1 MALMSTLV
9 LAVPAKRG
17 MWKTVKMADGTE
29 VRVELR
35 GDEFCSYWQA
45 ADGRKLVQNNTTG
58 FYELADMKAMTERAD
73 QMRQSARRSK
83 NNIQTRGSLGGD
95 HQPYVGMKKSLIIL
109 VQFADTKFWADHTL
123 HSISALPTKKA
134 SKSSASTVV

>member
-1 MALMSTLV
+1 MKKLFFTLSMALMSTLV

-45 ADGRKLVQNNTTG
+45 ADDRKLVQNNTTG
-58 FYELADMKAMTERAD
+58 FYELADMKAMTEEP
-73 QMRQSARRSK
+73 
-83 NNIQTRGSLGGD
+83 TR
-95 HQPYVGMKKSLIIL
+95 
-109 VQFADTKFWADHTL
+109 
-123 HSISALPTKKA
+123 
-134 SKSSASTVV
+134 

>member
-58 FYELADMKAMTERAD
+58 FYELADMKAMTARAD
-73 QMRQSARRSK
+73 QMRQSARRNK
-83 NNIQTRGSLGGD
+83 KNIQTRGSLGGD
-95 HQPYVGMKKSLIIL
+95 HQPYVGMKKVL
-109 VQFADTKFWADHTL
+109 
-123 HSISALPTKKA
+123 
-134 SKSSASTVV
+134 

>member
-1 MALMSTLV
+1 MKKLFFTLSMALMSTLV

-45 ADGRKLVQNNTTG
+45 ADG
-58 FYELADMKAMTERAD
+58 
-73 QMRQSARRSK
+73 
-83 NNIQTRGSLGGD
+83 
-95 HQPYVGMKKSLIIL
+95 
-109 VQFADTKFWADHTL
+109 
-123 HSISALPTKKA
+123 
-134 SKSSASTVV
+134 